1 MDKEENRI
9 NFDMSLL
16 SLEQL
21 IEVYNDIDKDAVYNP
36 LDIYL
41 IKNYAKSPHQWVK
54 YIGRNY

>member
-21 IEVYNDIDKDAVYNP
+21 IEVYNDIDKF
-36 LDIYL
+36 
-41 IKNYAKSPHQWVK
+41 IKTLSNKK
-54 YIGRNY
+54 IEERDE

>member
-21 IEVYNDIDKDAVYNP
+21 IEVDNDIDKF
-36 LDIYL
+36 
-41 IKNYAKSPHQWVK
+41 IKTLSNKK
-54 YIGRNY
+54 IEERGE